1 MLWLHYRQAKAE
13 PVDVARAVHSPPVSS
28 IFSFSWTWFV
38 LGAAESEPSSG
49 FVILKSLLKNESFQ
63 KRLPHRRRP
72 QVVLGNVVLYLR
84 SSIWPF
90 FVSKFSA
97 KSLLSSPARIQNKPL
112 FWSFDK
118 RICAQ
123 ESCPIKKNIL
133 IAHFLE
139 TYKLTIY
146 TLNRWK

>member
-90 FVSKFSA
+90 LF
-97 KSLLSSPARIQNKPL
+97 QNFLQNHCCQVRLGFKTNLCFGPSIREFAHRRVVQL
-112 FWSFDK
+112 K
-118 RICAQ
+118 RI
-123 ESCPIKKNIL
+123 
-133 IAHFLE
+133 
-139 TYKLTIY
+139 Y
-146 TLNRWK
+146 